1 MKIKLLTLNIWSG
14 GMMFDSVLSLL
25 ERESADI
32 VTLQEVNSGGSEKI
46 ERRFRSVSEF
56 EKILVYPY
64 SQFDPALFHFEDG
77 EKIEH
82 GNLVLS
88 KFPITYKSN
97 TFIDGSYSE
106 FDLSKRTDFANVP
119 PIFQHVV
126 VGADGKMIDVFN
138 VHGIWGEDGKDNKRR
153 LHMSKLLL
161 SQIQGKENVFLA
173 GDFNVV
179 PDTKTI
185 GDIENELVNVFKREL
200 VSTFNMKH
208 KDKGGY
214 ATAVVDM
221 IFVSRDMEVITHYSP
236 KDDVSDHLPLVVEVE
251 LI

>member
-1 MKIKLLTLNIWSG
+1 MKMKVLTLNMWSG
-14 GMMFDSVLSLL
+14 GKLLDVVLSLL
-25 ERESADI
+25 NRENADI
-32 VTLQEVNSGGSEKI
+32 ITLQEVNSGGSEKLQ
-46 ERRFRSVSEF
+46 RRFRTISEF
-56 EKILVYPY
+56 RRLLAYPY
-64 SQFDPALFHFEDG
+64 YQFDPALFNFEQG
-77 EKIEH
+77 ERIEH

-97 TFIDGSYSE
+97 IFIDGSYSE
-106 FDLSKRTDFANVP
+106 FDWNKRTDFANVP
-119 PIFQHVV
+119 PIFQHVAV
-126 VGADGKMIDVFN
+126 DANGKMIDVFN
-138 VHGIWGEDGKDNKRR
+138 IHGVWGEDGKDSPRR

-185 GDIENELVNVFKREL
+185 GDIENELSNVFKREL
-200 VSTFNMKH
+200 ISTFNMKH

-221 IFVSRDMEVITHYSP
+221 IFVSKHIEVVNHYSP
-236 KDDVSDHLPLVVEVE
+236 RDDVSDHLPLVAEVQ
-251 LI
+251 LA